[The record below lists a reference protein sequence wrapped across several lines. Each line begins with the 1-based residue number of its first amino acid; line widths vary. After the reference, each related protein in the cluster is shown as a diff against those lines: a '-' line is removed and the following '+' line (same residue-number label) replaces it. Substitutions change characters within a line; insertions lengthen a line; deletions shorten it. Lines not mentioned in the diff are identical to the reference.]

1 VAFWKLWKSLIREG
15 NEGNEG
21 SEWGRRKQRVWRVW
35 RKGNEGEMRERGLRV
50 LHQQRPSAVLSGS
63 PRGDPIARPCRIEC
77 GSLLHRSGV
86 DGKCVA
92 WEGATTGD
100 RRLGER
106 LAVTLL
112 CVPSRG
118 KVTAPS
124 G

>member
-77 GSLLHRSGV
+77 GSLL
-86 DGKCVA
+86 
-92 WEGATTGD
+92 GAVWMASVSRGRAQPCTGD
-100 RRLGER
+100 RRLGKR